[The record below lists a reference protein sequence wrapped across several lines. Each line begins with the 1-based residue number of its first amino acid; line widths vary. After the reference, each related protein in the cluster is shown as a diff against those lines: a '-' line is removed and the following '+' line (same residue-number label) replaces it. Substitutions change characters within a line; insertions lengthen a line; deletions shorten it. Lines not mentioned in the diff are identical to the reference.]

1 MALRATT
8 FAAAY
13 WLSCLFETDQAD
25 RMSLMY
31 GLGMDDNGAEVV
43 LPSIHRTEAALL
55 RLQGR
60 RDAYDS
66 KAATDTSPRREVS
79 LLQQQSILRLAESKE
94 LLAESYPSPVG

>member
-66 KAATDTSPRREVS
+66 KAATYISPRREAS
-79 LLQQQSILRLAESKE
+79 LL
-94 LLAESYPSPVG
+94 